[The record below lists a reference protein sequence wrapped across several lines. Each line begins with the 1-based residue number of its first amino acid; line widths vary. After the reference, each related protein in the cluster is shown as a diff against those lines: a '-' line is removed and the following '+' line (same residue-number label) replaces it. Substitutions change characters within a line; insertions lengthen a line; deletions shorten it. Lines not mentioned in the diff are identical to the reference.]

1 MIQKRYLSE
10 KETAE
15 YTGLAVQT
23 LRNDR
28 FNRRGLPYSKKGRRV
43 LYDLKDLDSYM
54 QKHKISH
61 EA

>member
-1 MIQKRYLSE
+1 MIEKRYLNE

-15 YTGLAVQT
+15 YIGLAVQT

-28 FNRRGLPYSKKGRRV
+28 FNHRGLPYSKKGRRV
-43 LYDLKDLDSYM
+43 LYDLKELDLFM
-54 QKHKISH
+54 QTHRINP